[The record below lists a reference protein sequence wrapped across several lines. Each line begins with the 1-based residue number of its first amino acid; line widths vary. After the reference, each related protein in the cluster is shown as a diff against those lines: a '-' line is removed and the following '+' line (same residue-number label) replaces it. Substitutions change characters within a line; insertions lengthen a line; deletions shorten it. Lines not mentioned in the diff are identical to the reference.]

1 MSRAAP
7 RPLASALELLAA
19 TLAPTTTLARVQEV
33 WERAA
38 GPAIAAAARPAAERD
53 GVLTVTC
60 SAAVWAQELDLMA
73 YELIPRLNA
82 SLGTEAI
89 RELRCR
95 TG

>member
-1 MSRAAP
+1 VRIAP
-7 RPLASALELLAA
+7 RPISSALGALTAR
-19 TLAPTTTLARVQEV
+19 LAPATTLARVQEI
-33 WERAA
+33 WERST
-38 GPAIAAAARPAAERD
+38 GPAIAAAATPTAERD

-73 YELIPRLNA
+73 DELVLNLNA
-82 SLGTEAI
+82 ALGEQAI